1 MLLTKKDILE
11 GLNED
16 QKEAVI
22 NYTGPCFVVAGP
34 GSGKTRTIIS
44 RAAYM
49 ISEGIKPE
57 NILMFTFT
65 NKAAGEIR
73 ERIENLIGDDA
84 RGITVGT
91 YHSICSRL
99 LRKYA
104 EYLGYRSNFSIYD
117 DEDKLK
123 VLKKIV
129 DTDNIKCEL
138 VGKYVSRWKERL
150 VSPSSAIL
158 NAEKSVEAIAA
169 EYYQAYQKE
178 LKKRNVFDFDDLIYM
193 TIKLMRDFPEV
204 KEKIN
209 RRFQYVISDEYHDS
223 SRADVELIKLLA
235 GDHNNICLILDDE
248 QSIYSFRGSDL
259 DAVLSVTDYF
269 PDMKTFV
276 LRRNYRSTK
285 RIVQAARSVI
295 TNNSGQIKKEIFTEN
310 ELGEQVAYLE
320 FDSAQKEANN
330 IVKLIMRLKR
340 KGFEYKD
347 IAILYRMSYLS
358 RVVEE
363 AFLENGIPYTII
375 GGLPFYARKEIKD
388 VMAYVRLAV
397 NPYDIEAFERV
408 INTPKRGIGKK
419 SIAKIREVAND
430 ENSDRINIIEAC
442 ERAKLSGKA
451 KQSLSDFVSL
461 IQSIRKSIEEN
472 VSPKQ
477 ILEQIVHETAYCS
490 YLLKEKEGED
500 RLANVEELI
509 SIASQY
515 DTLEDFFYN
524 MSLFSDISEANEDSQ
539 SRVQMLTMH
548 AAKGLEF
555 KVVFIIGANE
565 GITPHWRAE
574 TTKEI
579 EEERRLFYVAMTRAE
594 KLLFITRPR
603 TMHTNG
609 RTVYAKESQFVKEI
623 DPDCLRKLTRQ

>member
-22 NYTGPCFVVAGP
+22 NYTGPCFIVAGP

-91 YHSICSRL
+91 YHSVCSRL

-123 VLKKIV
+123 VLKEIV

-138 VGKYVSRWKERL
+138 VGKYISRWKERL

-158 NAEKSVEAIAA
+158 NAEKSVEVIAA

-295 TNNSGQIKKEIFTEN
+295 ANNSGQIKKEIFTEN

-363 AFLENGIPYTII
+363 AFLENGIPYAII

-408 INTPKRGIGKK
+408 VNTPKRGIGKK

-430 ENSDRINIIEAC
+430 ENSGRINIIEAC
-442 ERAKLSGKA
+442 ERAELSGKA

-490 YLLKEKEGED
+490 YLLKEKDGED

-524 MSLFSDISEANEDSQ
+524 MSLFSDISEVNEDNQ
-539 SRVQMLTMH
+539 NRVQMLTMH

-565 GITPHWRAE
+565 GIIPHWRAE

-609 RTVYAKESQFVKEI
+609 RTVYAKESRFVKEI
-623 DPDCLRKLTRQ
+623 DPDCLRKLT

>member
-22 NYTGPCFVVAGP
+22 NYTGPCFIVAGP

-123 VLKKIV
+123 VLKEIV

-138 VGKYVSRWKERL
+138 VGKYISRWKERL

-235 GDHNNICLILDDE
+235 GNHNNICLILDDE

-295 TNNSGQIKKEIFTEN
+295 ANNSGQIKKEIFTEN

-363 AFLENGIPYTII
+363 AFLENGIPYAII

-397 NPYDIEAFERV
+397 NPYDIEAFERIV
-408 INTPKRGIGKK
+408 NTPKRGIGKK

-430 ENSDRINIIEAC
+430 ENSGRINIIEAC

-524 MSLFSDISEANEDSQ
+524 MSLFSDISEANEDNQ
-539 SRVQMLTMH
+539 NRVQMLTMH

-623 DPDCLRKLTRQ
+623 DPDCLRKLT

>member
-22 NYTGPCFVVAGP
+22 NYAGPCFIVAGP

-123 VLKKIV
+123 VLKEIV

-138 VGKYVSRWKERL
+138 VGKYISRWKERL

-285 RIVQAARSVI
+285 RIIQAARSVI
-295 TNNSGQIKKEIFTEN
+295 ANNNGQIKKEIFTEN

-320 FDSAQKEANN
+320 FDSVQKEANN

-363 AFLENGIPYTII
+363 AFLENGIPYAII

-397 NPYDIEAFERV
+397 NPYDIEAFERAV
-408 INTPKRGIGKK
+408 NTPKRGIGKK
-419 SIAKIREVAND
+419 SIVKIREVAND
-430 ENSDRINIIEAC
+430 KNSGRINIIEAC

-451 KQSLSDFVSL
+451 KQSLSGFVSL

-524 MSLFSDISEANEDSQ
+524 MSLFSDISEANEDNQ

-623 DPDCLRKLTRQ
+623 DPDCLRKLT